1 MSINLEDFQE
11 LLVFTV
17 RDLESQ
23 LEDIESSSLGGLVS
37 KDTQSSLSNLQ
48 SESER
53 DFDLLLELSLIHI

>member
-23 LEDIESSSLGGLVS
+23 LEDIESASLGGLVS
-37 KDTQSSLSNLQ
+37 KDT
-48 SESER
+48 
-53 DFDLLLELSLIHI
+53 